1 MAKPKR
7 VSNRN
12 GASDAIVAR
21 EPFQGSNFYGSPVN
35 YAPSSTGR
43 LNPENVAKLNAD
55 NPNYIVHSYG
65 TPIAWH
71 GDNGWTVP
79 DQKHS
84 VSTSNH
90 QGIVRRALG
99 LNDHFNS
106 AQGLARL

>member
-12 GASDAIVAR
+12 GAAEAIVAR
-21 EPFQGSNFYGSPVN
+21 EPFQGNNFSGGPTGVTLFS
-35 YAPSSTGR
+35 GR
-43 LNPENVAKLNAD
+43 LNDENAAKMYAEK
-55 NPNYIVHSYG
+55 PNYVVKSYG

-84 VSTSNH
+84 VTTSNH

-99 LNDHFNS
+99 LNDHFKS
-106 AQGLARL
+106 GQGLARL

>member
-12 GASDAIVAR
+12 GAAEAIVAR
-21 EPFQGSNFYGSPVN
+21 EAFQGNNFSGSPVN
-35 YAPSSTGR
+35 YTPSNTGR
-43 LNPENVAKLNAD
+43 LNKENADRLSAD
-55 NPNYIVHSYG
+55 NPNYVVHSYG

-71 GDNGWTVP
+71 GDNGWVVP

-84 VSTSNH
+84 VTTSNH

-99 LNDHFNS
+99 LNDHFKS
-106 AQGLARL
+106 GQGLARI

>member
-7 VSNRN
+7 VTNKTA
-12 GASDAIVAR
+12 GASIAAKEAFEGNSIS
-21 EPFQGSNFYGSPVN
+21 GMPVN
-35 YAPSSTGR
+35 YTPSSTGR
-43 LNPENVAKLNAD
+43 LNSENVAKLNAD
-55 NPNYIVHSYG
+55 NPNYVVNSYG

-84 VSTSNH
+84 STTSVH

-99 LNDHFNS
+99 LTDEFRNGHG
-106 AQGLARL
+106 AARI

>member
-12 GASDAIVAR
+12 GAEAAIVGR
-21 EPFQGSNFYGSPVN
+21 EAFQGSNFSGG
-35 YAPSSTGR
+35 PSSGLPSSGR
-43 LNPENVAKLNAD
+43 LNKENADKLYAD
-55 NPNYIVHSYG
+55 NPSYVVKSYG

-71 GDNGWTVP
+71 GDNGWVVP

-99 LNDHFNS
+99 LNDHFKGGH
-106 AQGLARL
+106 GLARI

>member
-1 MAKPKR
+1 MAKR

-21 EPFQGSNFYGSPVN
+21 EPFQGSNFSGGPS
-35 YAPSSTGR
+35 AGLPSSGR
-43 LNPENVAKLNAD
+43 LNQENAD
-55 NPNYIVHSYG
+55 KLYADKPSYVIKSYG

-71 GDNGWTVP
+71 GDNGWVVP
-79 DQKHS
+79 EQKHS

-99 LNDHFNS
+99 LTDHFNS